1 MRQAHLRRIE
11 FKRQSWLKWKSKY
24 LYKVVSRFVFTSI
37 GIGGDP
43 VIVDDVVELD
53 VEWSKLWR
61 KWEFASAN
69 EKWQD
74 RRRMAER
81 RTFSRSSLERNVSS
95 DSSFSET
102 IKCLHSHISCNLVHG
117 TLEVGVKILVIGST
131 NFSKTF

>member
-1 MRQAHLRRIE
+1 
-11 FKRQSWLKWKSKY
+11 
-24 LYKVVSRFVFTSI
+24 
-37 GIGGDP
+37 
-43 VIVDDVVELD
+43 
-53 VEWSKLWR
+53 
-61 KWEFASAN
+61 
-69 EKWQD
+69 
-74 RRRMAER
+74 MAER